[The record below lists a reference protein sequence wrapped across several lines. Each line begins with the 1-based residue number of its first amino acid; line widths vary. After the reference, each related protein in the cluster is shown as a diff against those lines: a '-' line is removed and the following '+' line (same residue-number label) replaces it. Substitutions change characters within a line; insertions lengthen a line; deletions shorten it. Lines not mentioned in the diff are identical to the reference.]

1 MTRSMSKAKQ
11 ADVPAIYPLK
21 GEHKKPE
28 HVKSDEVKDKTGDEQ
43 EQPEQVEPVEM
54 PAIEK
59 FAEVPKVHEQT
70 PKQGEANI
78 YQTPLMEGT
87 GKKA

>member
-28 HVKSDEVKDKTGDEQ
+28 HVKPDEVKSKTGDEQ
-43 EQPEQVEPVEM
+43 DHQEQFEM
-54 PAIEK
+54 PAIEE
-59 FAEVPKVHEQT
+59 FAEVPKVHEPT
-70 PKQGEANI
+70 LKQSEAI
-78 YQTPLMEGT
+78 SIKHQ
-87 GKKA
+87 